1 MLEVCLMEP
10 LLSVSGLK
18 KSYMISAGLFK
29 TSGTVK
35 AVDGVDLEIYPNE
48 TLGLVGE
55 SGCGKSTLSRLILLL
70 ERPDSGQIVFSGK
83 DALAANNQE
92 LKNIRRNMQVIF
104 QDPFGSL
111 NPRKKVL
118 SIIEE
123 PIRIHKMLPK
133 SEIRARAF
141 SLMEKVG
148 LDRQMSDRYPH
159 EFSGG
164 QRQRIC
170 IARAL
175 AINPKL
181 VICDEPVSSLDVS
194 IQAQV
199 LNLLTD
205 LKEQMGLSY
214 LFISHDLSVVGYL
227 SDRVAVMY
235 MGKIV
240 EDATSKDI
248 FHSPL
253 HPYTRCLLD
262 AVPSIKNRGKKP
274 VIKDAFIKT
283 LSGCDF
289 FSRCPDSIG
298 RCKDEKPDLEEKSKS
313 HRVSCLL

>member
-1 MLEVCLMEP
+1 MLEICLNKP
-10 LLSVSGLK
+10 VLSVSGLK
-18 KSYMISAGLFK
+18 KSYAISAGLFK

-35 AVDGVDLEIYPNE
+35 AVDGVDLEIYPDE

-70 ERPDSGQIVFSGK
+70 ERPESGQILFSGK
-83 DALAANNQE
+83 DALEASPQE
-92 LKNIRRNMQVIF
+92 LRYIRKNMQVIF

-123 PIRIHKMLPK
+123 PMRIHRMVPK
-133 SEIRARAF
+133 PEIRARAF

-148 LDRQMSDRYPH
+148 LDRQMSERYPH

-240 EDATSKDI
+240 EVAASKDI
-248 FHSPL
+248 FNSPL

-274 VIKDAFIKT
+274 VIRDAFIKT

-289 FSRCPDSIG
+289 FSRCPVSTR
-298 RCKDEKPDLEEKSKS
+298 RCRDEKPVLEEKLPA
-313 HRVSCLL
+313 HRVSCFL

>member
-1 MLEVCLMEP
+1 MIEP
-10 LLSVSGLK
+10 VLSVSGLK
-18 KSYMISAGLFK
+18 KSYSISAGLFK
-29 TSGTVK
+29 TSGTVN

-70 ERPDSGQIVFSGK
+70 ERPDSGQIFFSGR
-83 DALAANNQE
+83 DALAASPQE
-92 LKNIRRNMQVIF
+92 LRYIRRNMQVIF

-123 PIRIHKMLPK
+123 PIRIHKMVPK

-148 LDRQMSDRYPH
+148 LDRQMADRYPH

-175 AINPKL
+175 AINPRL

-240 EDATSKDI
+240 EIASSKDI
-248 FHSPL
+248 FNSQL
-253 HPYTRCLLD
+253 HPYTRCLFD
-262 AVPSIKNRGKKP
+262 AVPSIRNRGKKP
-274 VIKDAFIKT
+274 VIKDAFGKT
-283 LSGCDF
+283 LYGCDF
-289 FSRCPDSIG
+289 FSRCPVSTS
-298 RCKDEKPDLEEKSKS
+298 RCRDEKPVLEEKLPA
-313 HRVSCLL
+313 HRVSCFL

>member
-1 MLEVCLMEP
+1 MLEVCLNKP
-10 LLSVSGLK
+10 LLSVKDIRKSYTISSGL
-18 KSYMISAGLFK
+18 FR

-35 AVDGVDLEIYPNE
+35 AVDGVDLDIYPDE

-70 ERPDSGQIVFSGK
+70 ERPDSGQITFSGR
-83 DALAANNQE
+83 DALRANARE
-92 LKNIRRNMQVIF
+92 LKEIRRSMQVIF

-111 NPRKKVL
+111 NPRKKIL

-123 PIRIHKMLPK
+123 PIRIHRMFPK
-133 SEIRARAF
+133 SEIRDRAF
-141 SLMEKVG
+141 SLMEMVG
-148 LDRQMSDRYPH
+148 LGRHMADRYPH

-175 AINPKL
+175 AINPRL

-205 LKEQMGLSY
+205 LKERMGLSY

-235 MGKIV
+235 MGRIV
-240 EDATSKDI
+240 EFSSAEDI
-248 FHSPL
+248 FERPL

-262 AVPSIKNRGKKP
+262 AVPSIRNRGKRP
-274 VIKDAFIKT
+274 AIKDT
-283 LSGCDF
+283 SVMNLTGCDF
-289 FSRCPDSIG
+289 FSRCPYATG
-298 RCKDEKPDLEEKSKS
+298 RCRDEKPELEEKSPG
-313 HRVSCLL
+313 HRVSCFL

>member
-1 MLEVCLMEP
+1 LNKP
-10 LLSVSGLK
+10 LLSVTDLK
-18 KSYMISAGLFK
+18 KSYTISAGLFK
-29 TSGTVK
+29 TAGIVK
-35 AVDGVDLEIYPNE
+35 AVDGVDLELNPNE

-55 SGCGKSTLSRLILLL
+55 SGCGKSTLARLILLL
-70 ERPDSGQIVFSGK
+70 ERPDSGQILFAGK
-83 DALAANNQE
+83 DALAADNRE

-104 QDPFGSL
+104 QDPVGSL

-123 PIRIHKMLPK
+123 PMHIHRMLPGP
-133 SEIRARAF
+133 EIRDRAF
-141 SLMEKVG
+141 SLMEMVG
-148 LDRQMSDRYPH
+148 LGKQMADRYPH

-175 AINPKL
+175 AINPRL
-181 VICDEPVSSLDVS
+181 IICDEPVSSLDVS

-214 LFISHDLSVVGYL
+214 LFISHNLSVVGYL

-240 EDATSKDI
+240 ELSLAKDI
-248 FHSPL
+248 FISPL
-253 HPYTRCLLD
+253 HPYTRRLLD
-262 AVPSIKNRGKKP
+262 AVPSIKNRGKRF
-274 VIKDAFIKT
+274 VIRDIEPQG
-283 LSGCDF
+283 SEGCDF
-289 FSRCPDSIG
+289 FSRCPEAIEHC
-298 RCKDEKPDLEEKSKS
+298 RDEKPVLVEKFPG
-313 HRVSCLL
+313 HRVSCFL

>member
-1 MLEVCLMEP
+1 LNNP
-10 LLSVSGLK
+10 LLSVTDIK
-18 KSYMISAGLFK
+18 KSYSISAGLFK

-35 AVDGVDLEIYPNE
+35 AVDGVDLDIYPDE

-70 ERPDSGQIVFSGK
+70 ERPDSGQISFSGRN
-83 DALAANNQE
+83 ALTASSRE
-92 LKNIRRNMQVIF
+92 LKDIRRNMQVIF

-111 NPRKKVL
+111 NPRKKVI

-133 SEIRARAF
+133 SEIRDRAF
-141 SLMEKVG
+141 SLMEMVG
-148 LDRQMSDRYPH
+148 LGRHMADRYPH

-175 AINPKL
+175 AINPRL

-205 LKEQMGLSY
+205 LKERMGLSY

-240 EDATSKDI
+240 ELSSSRDI
-248 FHSPL
+248 FERPL

-262 AVPSIKNRGKKP
+262 AVPSIKNRGKMP
-274 VIKDAFIKT
+274 AIKDAFIKN

-289 FSRCPDSIG
+289 FSRCPYATG
-298 RCKDEKPDLEEKSKS
+298 RCRDEKPELGEKSPG
-313 HRVSCLL
+313 HRVSCFL